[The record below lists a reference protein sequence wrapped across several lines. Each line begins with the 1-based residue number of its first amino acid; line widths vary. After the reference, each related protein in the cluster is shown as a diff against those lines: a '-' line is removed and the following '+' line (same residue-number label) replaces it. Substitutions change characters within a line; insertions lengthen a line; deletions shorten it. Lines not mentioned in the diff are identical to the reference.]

1 MRAIQSKCVTTH
13 QKHFLTINVG
23 IHCAQILGRY
33 VTAAD
38 IQLYSKYEESI
49 SPKIKVQFDQQLF
62 QDFVVDLYIWKLN
75 ARIIKLHYIT
85 MNVSRLRAQE
95 INCFSHKSSFRTI
108 YQTENSI

>member
-1 MRAIQSKCVTTH
+1 MQNVLTGVVLQGDFVGG
-13 QKHFLTINVG
+13 QKAAKLRIETI
-23 IHCAQILGRY
+23 Y
-33 VTAAD
+33 TY
-38 IQLYSKYEESI
+38 YSKYEESI